1 MGKVIQIR
9 NVGAD
14 LDYHLECPECGSEY
28 WHIKVDKDIENV
40 LSFVCAEFDCA
51 AEIDLGDW
59 DEAEV
64 LT

>member
-1 MGKVIQIR
+1 MGKVIRIGD
-9 NVGAD
+9 VGGD
-14 LDYHLECPECGSEY
+14 LEYHLECPECGSEY

-40 LSFVCAEFDCA
+40 LAFVCAQSDCK
-51 AEIDLGDW
+51 AEIDLTDW

>member
-9 NVGAD
+9 NVGGD
-14 LDYHLECPECGSEY
+14 LEYHLECPECGSEY
-28 WHIKVDKDIENV
+28 WHIKVDKDIEDV
-40 LSFVCAEFDCA
+40 LSFVCAELDCT
-51 AEIDLGDW
+51 AEIDLSDW